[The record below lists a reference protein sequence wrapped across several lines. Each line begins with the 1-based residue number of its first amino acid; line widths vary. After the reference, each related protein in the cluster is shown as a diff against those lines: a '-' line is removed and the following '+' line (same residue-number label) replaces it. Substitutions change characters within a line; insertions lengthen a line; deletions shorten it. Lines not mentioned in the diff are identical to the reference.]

1 MNSGGKLLWMR
12 SMLRI
17 FYLSRGLEMM
27 HPRTGI
33 EQRPRLFKRQ
43 QYVTL
48 GNERKFDPARLR
60 EG

>member
-1 MNSGGKLLWMR
+1 MNELRKLR
-12 SMLRI
+12 ENI

-60 EG
+60 EGRRYQL